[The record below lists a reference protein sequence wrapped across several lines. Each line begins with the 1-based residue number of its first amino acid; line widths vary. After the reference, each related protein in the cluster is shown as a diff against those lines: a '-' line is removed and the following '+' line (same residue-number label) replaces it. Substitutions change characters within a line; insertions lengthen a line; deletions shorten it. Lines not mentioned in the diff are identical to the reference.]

1 MTKQLF
7 IIILLL
13 AAISPVFSQEEPQKI
28 TIRKESNLAKASYDN
43 LEFKLTA
50 QDKYGNVVNH
60 AVKSFELHYRISNKK
75 IKMMISYSESLT
87 PEMLNELKKLKEA
100 KKIFFTKIMAEDEF
114 GNAVRLPDVIEIQ
127 FPDCKIKQELKRQ

>member
-13 AAISPVFSQEEPQKI
+13 SAISPIFSQEEPQKI

-43 LEFKLTA
+43 VEFKLTA

-60 AVKSFELHYRISNKK
+60 AVKSF
-75 IKMMISYSESLT
+75 
-87 PEMLNELKKLKEA
+87 
-100 KKIFFTKIMAEDEF
+100 
-114 GNAVRLPDVIEIQ
+114 
-127 FPDCKIKQELKRQ
+127 